1 MQNNG
6 FELRYLPLFYEE
18 LDHEVSYIAFIL
30 KNPQAAARL
39 IDDVEKAILKRL
51 EDGPDSFEP
60 VKTYRKRKDVYY
72 RIYVRNYIIYYV
84 VLEENGRRIM
94 EIRRFLHSREDRD
107 KKVIK

>member
-30 KNPQAAARL
+30 KNSRVAVRL

-51 EDGPDSFEP
+51 EDALIHLNLLRHIVKE
-60 VKTYRKRKDVYY
+60 KTY
-72 RIYVRNYIIYYV
+72 ITGFM
-84 VLEENGRRIM
+84 LETTLSTMLSWGKM
-94 EIRRFLHSREDRD
+94 EDE
-107 KKVIK
+107 